1 MSGLWGPVEVALAK
15 ATETIPAPTAL
26 PGRTRYE
33 MKWDGFR
40 IAVVRTEDHTALWSR
55 QGSRLDNQFPDL
67 LAAAADQ
74 LPPGVVLDGE
84 GVIWSAD
91 RLDFSALLSRMS
103 SSATSAR
110 RLASQQPASFV
121 AFDVL
126 AVAGH
131 DVRDQS
137 FAQRRALLEEL
148 AQSMRPPLQT
158 EPGLADHPARGLD
171 GVGHRIS
178 P

>member
-1 MSGLWGPVEVALAK
+1 
-15 ATETIPAPTAL
+15 
-26 PGRTRYE
+26 
-33 MKWDGFR
+33 
-40 IAVVRTEDHTALWSR
+40 
-55 QGSRLDNQFPDL
+55 
-67 LAAAADQ
+67 
-74 LPPGVVLDGE
+74 
-84 GVIWSAD
+84 
-91 RLDFSALLSRMS
+91 MS